1 VAVLLLLVLL
11 GRVLQ
16 RRAATHVTWGCGYGA
31 PNTRMQYSG
40 TSFSSQLAAVF
51 KTFLPQLRREE
62 LPQGYFPASGRLST
76 HHVDAVER
84 RMFAVLGDSESLV
97 ARVVAWIPDE
107 PRFTF
112 AAGLLVLGVIAGF
125 VVLGGTP

>member
-1 VAVLLLLVLL
+1 VVLLLVLA
-11 GRVLQ
+11 GRLLQ
-16 RRAATHVTWGCGYGA
+16 RRAAEHVTWACGYGA

-40 TSFSSQLAAVF
+40 TSFSQQFASVF
-51 KTFLPQLRREE
+51 KAFLPQLRREE
-62 LPQGYFPASGRLST
+62 LPRGNFPEGTGRLST

-97 ARVVAWIPDE
+97 ARVVGAIPDE

-112 AAGLLVLGVIAGF
+112 AAGLVALGLIVGF